1 MNHLLKI
8 ILMVSDERG
17 APTCVFAAPPAPS
30 LSHFTQET
38 VVLAWGLTSLGLL
51 GDFLTHGKPLGVQI
65 EQLSAGES
73 AENRHRWL
81 LGV

>member
-1 MNHLLKI
+1 MFLHHP
-8 ILMVSDERG
+8 S
-17 APTCVFAAPPAPS
+17 APS
-30 LSHFTQET
+30 LSYFTGET

-51 GDFLTHGKPLGVQI
+51 GDFLTNGKPLGVQR

-73 AENRHRWL
+73 VEIHHRWL

>member
-1 MNHLLKI
+1 MSGEHPPVFLH
-8 ILMVSDERG
+8 G
-17 APTCVFAAPPAPS
+17 PPTAPS
-30 LSHFTQET
+30 LSHFTRET

-73 AENRHRWL
+73 AENLHRWL
-81 LGV
+81 LGI

>member
-1 MNHLLKI
+1 MSGEHPLAFLQH
-8 ILMVSDERG
+8 
-17 APTCVFAAPPAPS
+17 PPAPS